1 MLTWEV
7 EGDSGQPE
15 LVEAA
20 RIRRRAVAL
29 LLGRPHGRGR
39 RAVAVLLGVRA
50 RPGPR
55 SRRGR
60 RRRSSWAP
68 RLVVGRPAATCFAGR
83 GARGWRRRGA
93 GAGVARDGRGS
104 GEGEGRRYR
113 AKGRVSSYRG
123 GNVSNGPP
131 SRGAP

>member
-20 RIRRRAVAL
+20 RIRRRAVAV
-29 LLGRPHGRGR
+29 LLGKPRGRGR

-60 RRRSSWAP
+60 RRRSSWA
-68 RLVVGRPAATCFAGR
+68 GRAVLDGEHVEGAGGAAGGGGAWAGGRR
-83 GARGWRRRGA
+83 GRRRSARGR
-93 GAGVARDGRGS
+93 
-104 GEGEGRRYR
+104 
-113 AKGRVSSYRG
+113 
-123 GNVSNGPP
+123 
-131 SRGAP
+131 